1 MSWYFPASQSV
12 HLSVGD
18 ADHLPASH
26 AWQELEPV
34 AVEQINATF
43 QSDDVRTRL
52 RSALVEIHE
61 TLETLREGKEAEPL
75 ANPFP
80 MVGEASRGAVCDA
93 CDEVMRSAS
102 PDAVERAERK
112 YGLAAHRRWRGASM
126 QHQRQAAIDALA
138 RRLAAGHDVR
148 LLCWCKPA
156 RCHCD
161 ALAVLLRERVE
172 ALRCAG
178 KRRR

>member
-1 MSWYFPASQSV
+1 MV
-12 HLSVGD
+12 SVGNLRYAGQPRD
-18 ADHLPASH
+18 GDIH
-26 AWQELEPV
+26 AVRGPLE
-34 AVEQINATF
+34 
-43 QSDDVRTRL
+43 RR
-52 RSALVEIHE
+52 
-61 TLETLREGKEAEPL
+61 AEPL

-138 RRLAAGHDVR
+138 QRLAAGHDVR

>member
-1 MSWYFPASQSV
+1 MFSAFFLLPLEQRPAREREAGGSPAATITEPPPASGI
-12 HLSVGD
+12 LS
-18 ADHLPASH
+18 P
-26 AWQELEPV
+26 P
-34 AVEQINATF
+34 
-43 QSDDVRTRL
+43 
-52 RSALVEIHE
+52 
-61 TLETLREGKEAEPL
+61 
-75 ANPFP
+75 
-80 MVGEASRGAVCDA
+80 SRGAVCDA

-112 YGLAAHRRWRGASM
+112 YGLAAHRRWRGAGM
-126 QHQRQAAIDALA
+126 QRQRQEAIDALA
-138 RRLAAGHDVR
+138 QRLAAGHDVR